1 MTQGHIWKLFIKI
14 TGDVILNTPHQY
26 SCLSSQGI
34 NSDKW
39 DLVFDLCS
47 CCWNSRCFN
56 GAFKWIIGMQ
66 RAFCGTIMSSM
77 YGCRTIFFTVFLH
90 KKVFAIYKWIRSL
103 FTWPLGC
110 VLNFLMHLNIP
121 IFTPTTTII

>member
-1 MTQGHIWKLFIKI
+1 MTQGHIWKIFIKI
-14 TGDVILNTPHQY
+14 TEDVILNTLHQY
-26 SCLSSQGI
+26 SCLWSLGI

-39 DLVFDLCS
+39 GLVFDLCS
-47 CCWNSRCFN
+47 CCWNKSGCFN
-56 GAFKWIIGMQ
+56 GALKWIIGMQ
-66 RAFCGTIMSSM
+66 WGMIMSSM
-77 YGCRTIFFTVFLH
+77 YGCRIIFFTVFLH
-90 KKVFAIYKWIRSL
+90 KKVFAIYKRIRSL